1 MASTSGTLATGSNP
15 ASLVPTP
22 DPNISPRDRLAAL
35 LAQWKN
41 IPAPATISQDD
52 LHRSVGTLRIVINH
66 IDQLYTEIQNL
77 RAEASARPN
86 VDIEALTTQLE
97 ELQEENTNLQ
107 ANATRLRQDLDRANT
122 TIDHLH
128 QNPVH
133 AAGTAPHFSTAT
145 HAPKIQNIPDP
156 EKFSGDRKDLK
167 AFLSQVRLKLSGNAS
182 MFPTLDLRLAYIA
195 SLVKGPAYAHIEEH
209 ILDGFARIPD
219 VNGLLEILSTA
230 FGDPDE
236 IGTAEREMRSLRQ
249 KNSDFATYYAEFC
262 RLMTILK
269 WDTRARRA
277 ALREGLSS
285 ELKDGLVFL
294 DEKEDLAEFVTQLQG
309 MDNRIRARAQETKG
323 TKARSSTTSHQT
335 TVSKPSYP
343 IPTKPNEPYFRP
355 GGTVP
360 MALDASRRISPE
372 ERERRMRQ
380 GLCLYCAGSGHFTR
394 ECPNRRLRPL
404 RANATTP
411 VMAPSAPAPEPSKNL
426 STGE

>member
-1 MASTSGTLATGSNP
+1 M
-15 ASLVPTP
+15 
-22 DPNISPRDRLAAL
+22 
-35 LAQWKN
+35 AQWRN
-41 IPAPATISQDD
+41 TPAPATINQDD
-52 LHRSVGTLRIVINH
+52 LQRSVGTLRIAIDY
-66 IDQLYTEIQNL
+66 IDQLHTEIQTL
-77 RAEASARPN
+77 RTSAPAVPN
-86 VDIEALTTQLE
+86 VDMATLTNQLE
-97 ELQEENTNLQ
+97 EQQQEIINLQ
-107 ANATRLRQDLDRANT
+107 NNATRLRTDLDRANA

-128 QNPVH
+128 QNPVQ
-133 AAGTAPHFSTAT
+133 APGAVPQYPQP
-145 HAPKIQNIPDP
+145 APASKLQNIPDP
-156 EKFSGDRKDLK
+156 EKFSGDRKELK
-167 AFLSQVRLKLSGNAS
+167 AFLSQVRLKLSGNAP

-323 TKARSSTTSHQT
+323 SKTHTTSSTRQT
-335 TVSKPSYP
+335 PAPKPTYP
-343 IPTKPNEPYFRP
+343 APTKPNEPSFRP

-372 ERERRMRQ
+372 ERERRMRE

-394 ECPNRRLRPL
+394 ECPNRRPRPL
-404 RANATTP
+404 RANATAPTAETP
-411 VMAPSAPAPEPSKNL
+411 APTPEPSKNS